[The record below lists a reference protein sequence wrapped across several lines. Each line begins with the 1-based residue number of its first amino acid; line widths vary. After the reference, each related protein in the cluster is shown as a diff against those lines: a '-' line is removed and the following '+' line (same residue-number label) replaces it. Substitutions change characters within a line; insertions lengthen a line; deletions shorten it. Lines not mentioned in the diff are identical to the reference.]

1 MQRSLHLEFYS
12 LAHAVLFFL
21 HLTSEQ
27 TDDDD
32 DEDHYETLCMYIHES
47 SRITM
52 RWIHLEFAVERLVS
66 NFVSVQIVQFR

>member
-52 RWIHLEFAVERLVS
+52 R
-66 NFVSVQIVQFR
+66 